1 MQLREQDVRN
11 LFLDAGAE
19 GTHSGRSDDRA
30 GDQPELLRAGRIE
43 DHVHGTQP
51 IALNPLY
58 RLFVSNHRLRISPY
72 NC

>member
-1 MQLREQDVRN
+1 MIAPESN
-11 LFLDAGAE
+11 LNIL
-19 GTHSGRSDDRA
+19 
-30 GDQPELLRAGRIE
+30 PAGRIE

-58 RLFVSNHRLRISPY
+58 RLFVSEQRLRISPY